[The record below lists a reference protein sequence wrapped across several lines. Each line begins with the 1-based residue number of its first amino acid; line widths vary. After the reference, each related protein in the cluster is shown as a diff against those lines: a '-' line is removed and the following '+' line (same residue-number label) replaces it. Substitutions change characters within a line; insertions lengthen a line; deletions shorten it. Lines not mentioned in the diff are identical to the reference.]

1 MGKVNQKPSDLASDG
16 NALSSALRTMIGNYS
31 FIDIVRVEEVTGNTL
46 TVRSLLLG
54 MSVDKTKI
62 DNEAIHNIPYLRL
75 QRGLSAV
82 IMDPVVG
89 DIGLMAVCDKDATNV
104 KASGEESI
112 PATLRTHSA
121 ADGVYLTG
129 IASLNADPTQYA
141 RFTEA
146 GIDIVSPVKVT
157 VTGPDIAINGDSK
170 VEINSPDII
179 LNGPISQGAGSYAG
193 AAHFKNTVTSD
204 TEVSV
209 GNIHLTSH
217 GHSGV
222 QGGSDNSGGPV
233 PL

>member
-1 MGKVNQKPSDLASDG
+1 MGKVNQKPSDLASAG

-31 FIDIVRVEEVTGNTL
+31 FIDIVRVEEVTGKTL

-54 MSVDKTKI
+54 ISVDKTKI

-129 IASLNADPTQYA
+129 IASLNTDPTQYA

-146 GIDIVSPVKVT
+146 GIEIVSPVKVT

-179 LNGPISQGAGSYAG
+179 LNGPVSQGSGSFAG
-193 AAHFKNTVTSD
+193 AAHFKNEVISD

-209 GNIHLTSH
+209 GDIRLTGH
-217 GHSGV
+217 RHSGV
-222 QGGSDNSGGPV
+222 QSGGSNSGAPV
-233 PL
+233 S